1 MKRILVFLLFCMGV
15 ILLPSLTGRG
25 WGVGLLFAQ
34 KGAPEGLMKEIRAKY
49 AEAWQMVNEQLRDNE
64 TPNKNYMTA
73 TLRYV
78 IPGCGQTNETLC
90 YYYMLD
96 DDNESGE
103 MAYCLYLVTRKYN
116 VAARQFYEE
125 YLYDHKSSKALFV
138 YKKYDSYVGDGT
150 KPAEER
156 YYLDNE
162 QVVWRTV
169 SENAESDSDTDA
181 RVQKECYA
189 QRMGFTYIVNH
200 SF

>member
-1 MKRILVFLLFCMGV
+1 
-15 ILLPSLTGRG
+15 
-25 WGVGLLFAQ
+25 
-34 KGAPEGLMKEIRAKY
+34 
-49 AEAWQMVNEQLRDNE
+49 
-64 TPNKNYMTA
+64 
-73 TLRYV
+73 
-78 IPGCGQTNETLC
+78 
-90 YYYMLD
+90 MLD

-125 YLYDHKSSKALFV
+125 YLYDHKSGKALFV
-138 YKKYDSYVGDGT
+138 YKKYDSCVGDGT